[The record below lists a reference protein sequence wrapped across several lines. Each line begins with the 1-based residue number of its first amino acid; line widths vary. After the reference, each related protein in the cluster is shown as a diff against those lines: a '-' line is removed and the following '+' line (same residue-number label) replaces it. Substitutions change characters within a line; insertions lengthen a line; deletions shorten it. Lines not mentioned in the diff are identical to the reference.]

1 MPMKNVN
8 LLILDDKEENIISLS
23 ALLADVQHIN
33 IIRSTDPN
41 EALKICWKNDIAIAL
56 VDVQM
61 PDINGFEFVSLL
73 KSNPKTNH
81 IMAIMVTAIS
91 KEDRYLLKGLESG
104 AIDYLYKPLNP
115 EITVAK
121 VVSFV
126 NQIHIQEE
134 IKQKNIALEESKRQL
149 ILAKEEAE
157 EARKSKE
164 GFLANMSHEI
174 RTPIN
179 GIIGIIH
186 MLRNSQLNKEQRDWI
201 HRLDIASNSLLLIIN
216 DILDISKI
224 DSGMMKVENES
235 FSIRQ
240 KLEDIRNIFKVKAL
254 DKQLDFE
261 MDIDSK
267 LPNYVKSDPLRIQQ
281 IINNFISNSL
291 KFTESGK
298 ITLKA
303 EVLEQTD
310 LQSTV
315 RLTVTD
321 TGIGVKPDAI
331 DKIFL
336 AFEQADDGITKKFG
350 GTGLGLAI
358 VKRLADLLH
367 GTVEAKSVYGKGS
380 AFSFQATFEHA
391 EDFPREEKMDK
402 KVLSTL
408 DKFENLHI
416 LIAEDNDLNSFM
428 LAHMLESWGCKVDN
442 VKNGRLAVEKVN
454 QSDYDL
460 IMMDTHMPI
469 MSGFEAIKE
478 IKKNTNPQKAFIP
491 IITISASVLEH
502 EQAAAYEAG
511 ADSVIGKPFD
521 PLDLHQKISKLINKK
536 SVEHGLKK

>member
-1 MPMKNVN
+1 MKNVN

-121 VVSFV
+121 VTSFV

-134 IKQKNIALEESKRQL
+134 IKQKNIALEESKKQL
-149 ILAKEEAE
+149 TLAKEEAE

-164 GFLANMSHEI
+164 SFLANMSHEI

-186 MLRNSQLNKEQRDWI
+186 MLRNSQLNPEQQDWI

-240 KLEDIRNIFKVKAL
+240 KLEDIRNIFKVKAT
-254 DKQLDFE
+254 DKRLHFE
-261 MDIDSK
+261 MDIDPR

-291 KFTESGK
+291 KFTESGT

-303 EVLEQTD
+303 EVLAQSQEE
-310 LQSTV
+310 STV
-315 RLTVTD
+315 RMTVTD
-321 TGIGVKPDAI
+321 TGIGIKPDAI

-358 VKRLADLLH
+358 VKRLADLLN
-367 GTVEAKSVYGKGS
+367 GTVEASSVYGEGS

-391 EDFPREEKMDK
+391 KDFPREEKMDK
-402 KVLSTL
+402 KVFSKL
-408 DKFENLHI
+408 DKFENLRI

-454 QSDYDL
+454 HSEYDL

-478 IKKNTNPQKAFIP
+478 IKKSENPEKSFIP

-521 PLDLHQKISKLINKK
+521 PFDLHQKISKLISTKR
-536 SVEHGLKK
+536 VQP

>member
-1 MPMKNVN
+1 MKNVN

-33 IIRSTDPN
+33 IISSTDPN
-41 EALKICWKNDIAIAL
+41 EALKICWKSDIAIAL

-61 PDINGFEFVSLL
+61 PEINGFEFVSLL

-121 VVSFV
+121 VTSFV

-134 IKQKNIALEESKRQL
+134 IKQKNIALEESRREL
-149 ILAKEEAE
+149 IIAKEEAE

-164 GFLANMSHEI
+164 SFLANMSHEI

-186 MLRNSQLNKEQRDWI
+186 MLRNSALNDEQQDWI
-201 HRLDIASNSLLLIIN
+201 HRLDVASNSLLLIIN

-224 DSGMMKVENES
+224 DSGMLKIENES

-240 KLEDIRNIFKVKAL
+240 KLDDLRNIFKVKAL
-254 DKQLDFE
+254 DKKLLFE
-261 MDIDSK
+261 VEIDPR
-267 LPNYVKSDPLRIQQ
+267 LPDYVKSDPLRIQQ

-291 KFTESGK
+291 KFTEKGH
-298 ITLKA
+298 IILKA
-303 EVLEQTD
+303 NVLH
-310 LQSTV
+310 QSASHSTI

-336 AFEQADDGITKKFG
+336 AFEQADDGITKKYG

-367 GTVEAKSVYGKGS
+367 GKVEAESVYGQGS
-380 AFSFQATFEHA
+380 DFSFEATFEHA
-391 EDFPREEKMDK
+391 ENFPSEENLEK
-402 KVLSTL
+402 KVFSKLE
-408 DKFENLHI
+408 KFENLHI
-416 LIAEDNDLNSFM
+416 LVAEDNDLNSFM
-428 LAHMLESWGCKVDN
+428 LAHMLESWGCVVDN
-442 VKNGRLAVEKVN
+442 VKNGRQAVENVN
-454 QSDYDL
+454 NFDYDL

-478 IKKNTNPQKAFIP
+478 IKKIAEPQKALIP

-521 PLDLHQKISKLINKK
+521 PIDLHQKISKLISKRNVQ
-536 SVEHGLKK
+536 S

>member
-1 MPMKNVN
+1 MKNVN

-23 ALLADVQHIN
+23 ALLADVHHIN
-33 IIRSTDPN
+33 IISSTDPN

-91 KEDRYLLKGLESG
+91 KEERYFLKGLESG

-121 VVSFV
+121 VTSFV

-134 IKQKNIALEESKRQL
+134 IKQKNIALEESRKQL
-149 ILAKEEAE
+149 LAAKEDAE

-164 GFLANMSHEI
+164 IFLANMSHEI

-186 MLRNSQLNKEQRDWI
+186 MLRNSELNVEQKDWI
-201 HRLDIASNSLLLIIN
+201 QRLDIASNSLLLIIN

-235 FSIRQ
+235 FSLRQ
-240 KLEDIRNIFKVKAL
+240 KLEDIRKIFKVKAL

-261 MDIDSK
+261 MEIDPR
-267 LPNYVKSDPLRIQQ
+267 LPEYVKSDPLRIQQ
-281 IINNFISNSL
+281 IVNNFISNSL
-291 KFTESGK
+291 KFTETGT
-298 ITLKA
+298 IRLKA
-303 EVLEQTD
+303 EVLN
-310 LQSTV
+310 QSNTESTIK
-315 RLTVTD
+315 LTVTD
-321 TGIGVKPDAI
+321 TGIGVKADAI

-336 AFEQADDGITKKFG
+336 AFEQAD
-350 GTGLGLAI
+350 
-358 VKRLADLLH
+358 
-367 GTVEAKSVYGKGS
+367 
-380 AFSFQATFEHA
+380 ATFEHA
-391 EDFPREEKMDK
+391 EHFPNEDKMDK
-402 KVLSTL
+402 KVFSKLE
-408 DKFENLHI
+408 KFEDLSI

-442 VKNGRLAVEKVN
+442 VKNGRQAVEKVN
-454 QSDYDL
+454 QYDYDL

-478 IKKNTNPQKAFIP
+478 IKKNSNMQKTFIP

-521 PLDLHQKISKLINKK
+521 PLDLHQKISNLISKK
-536 SVEHGLKK
+536 RVQYD

>member
-1 MPMKNVN
+1 MKNVN

-23 ALLADVQHIN
+23 ALLADVEHIN

-61 PDINGFEFVSLL
+61 PEINGFEFVSLL

-121 VVSFV
+121 VTSFV

-134 IKQKNIALEESKRQL
+134 IKQKNIALEESKKQL
-149 ILAKEEAE
+149 TLAKEEAE

-164 GFLANMSHEI
+164 SFLANMSHEI

-186 MLRNSQLNKEQRDWI
+186 MLRNSQLNNEQQDWI

-240 KLEDIRNIFKVKAL
+240 KLEDIRNIFKVKAT
-254 DKQLDFE
+254 DKQLGFE
-261 MDIDSK
+261 MDIDPR

-291 KFTESGK
+291 KFTENGK

-303 EVLEQTD
+303 EVLEQSSAE
-310 LQSTV
+310 STV
-315 RLTVTD
+315 RMTVTD
-321 TGIGVKPDAI
+321 TGIGIKPDAI

-358 VKRLADLLH
+358 VKRLADLLN
-367 GTVEAKSVYGKGS
+367 GTVEATSVYGEGS

-391 EDFPREEKMDK
+391 KDFPREEKMDK
-402 KVLSTL
+402 KVFSKL
-408 DKFENLHI
+408 DKFENLNI

-454 QSDYDL
+454 HTDYDL

-478 IKKNTNPQKAFIP
+478 IKKNANPQKSFIP

-521 PLDLHQKISKLINKK
+521 PLDLHQKISKLISKK
-536 SVEHGLKK
+536 RVNLD

>member
-1 MPMKNVN
+1 MKNVN

-23 ALLADVQHIN
+23 ALLADVHHIN
-33 IIRSTDPN
+33 IISSTDPN

-91 KEDRYLLKGLESG
+91 KEERYFLKGLESG

-121 VVSFV
+121 VTSFV

-134 IKQKNIALEESKRQL
+134 IKQKNIALEESRKQL
-149 ILAKEEAE
+149 LAAKEDAE

-164 GFLANMSHEI
+164 IFLANMSHEI

-186 MLRNSQLNKEQRDWI
+186 MLRNSELNVEQKDWI
-201 HRLDIASNSLLLIIN
+201 QRLDIASNSLLLIIN

-235 FSIRQ
+235 FSLRQ
-240 KLEDIRNIFKVKAL
+240 KLEDIRKIFKVKAL

-261 MDIDSK
+261 MEIDPR
-267 LPNYVKSDPLRIQQ
+267 LPEYVKSDPLRIQQ
-281 IINNFISNSL
+281 IVNNFISNSL
-291 KFTESGK
+291 KFTETGT
-298 ITLKA
+298 IRLKA
-303 EVLEQTD
+303 EVLN
-310 LQSTV
+310 QSNTESTIK
-315 RLTVTD
+315 LTVTD
-321 TGIGVKPDAI
+321 TGIGVKADAI

-358 VKRLADLLH
+358 VKRLADLLN
-367 GTVEAKSVYGKGS
+367 GTVSAESIYGDGS

-391 EDFPREEKMDK
+391 EHFPNEDKMDK
-402 KVLSTL
+402 KVFSKLE
-408 DKFENLHI
+408 KFEDLSI

-442 VKNGRLAVEKVN
+442 VKNGRQAVEKVN
-454 QSDYDL
+454 QYDYDL

-478 IKKNTNPQKAFIP
+478 IKKNSNMQKTFIP

-521 PLDLHQKISKLINKK
+521 PLDLHQKISNLISKK
-536 SVEHGLKK
+536 RVQYD

>member
-23 ALLADVQHIN
+23 ALLADVEHIN

-61 PDINGFEFVSLL
+61 PEINGFEFVSLL

-121 VVSFV
+121 VTSFV

-134 IKQKNIALEESKRQL
+134 IKQKNIALEESKKQL
-149 ILAKEEAE
+149 TLAKEEAE

-164 GFLANMSHEI
+164 SFLANMSHEI

-186 MLRNSQLNKEQRDWI
+186 MLRNSQLNNEQQDWI

-240 KLEDIRNIFKVKAL
+240 KLEDIRNIFKVKAT
-254 DKQLDFE
+254 DKQLGFE
-261 MDIDSK
+261 MDIDPR

-291 KFTESGK
+291 KFTENGK

-303 EVLEQTD
+303 EVLEQSSAE
-310 LQSTV
+310 STV
-315 RLTVTD
+315 RMTVTD
-321 TGIGVKPDAI
+321 TGIGIKPDAI

-358 VKRLADLLH
+358 VKRLADLLN
-367 GTVEAKSVYGKGS
+367 GTVEATSVYGEGS

-391 EDFPREEKMDK
+391 KDFPREEKMDK
-402 KVLSTL
+402 KVFSKL
-408 DKFENLHI
+408 DKFENLNI

-454 QSDYDL
+454 HTDYDL

-478 IKKNTNPQKAFIP
+478 IKKNANPQKSFIP

-521 PLDLHQKISKLINKK
+521 PLDLHQKISKLISKK
-536 SVEHGLKK
+536 RVNLD

>member
-1 MPMKNVN
+1 MKNVN